1 MLPVSPPANDERMH
15 LAKHKFYIEVSKN
28 NKKTLV
34 IGCGRKIELGFSSP
48 QLPNLIPCS
57 MNRDHT
63 NDLLIDIDHRA
74 EPDVVMDFGNWEQM
88 RLHNIAPKHFERIEF
103 EYLSIHPQRFTEIQ
117 IIIWLRG
124 ADRLLA
130 NGGQIAFLNAHDGYL
145 KTVRNYFSTLSNYDI
160 ILDGTTPATF
170 TNREGR
176 ILRNRQGSEQEHKY
190 CLVRKNR

>member
-1 MLPVSPPANDERMH
+1 
-15 LAKHKFYIEVSKN
+15 
-28 NKKTLV
+28 
-34 IGCGRKIELGFSSP
+34 
-48 QLPNLIPCS
+48 

-130 NGGQIAFLNAHDGYL
+130 NGGKIAFLNGHAGYL
-145 KTVRNYFSTLSNYDI
+145 TTVRKFFSGNGNYDI
-160 ILDGTTPATF
+160 INDGRKPALFF
-170 TNREGR
+170 TREGEVSK
-176 ILRNRQGSEQEHKY
+176 NPQGGDQEHRF
-190 CLVRKNR
+190 CLVRKKITA